1 MIKSH
6 APNVTAAM
14 KQILSP
20 NEKKKQKCKKK

>member
-1 MIKSH
+1 M
-6 APNVTAAM
+6 ARFRAMNVTAAM

>member
-1 MIKSH
+1 MFKSH

-20 NEKKKQKCKKK
+20 NEKKQKRKKK